1 MTFNVET
8 ERQNILAIFRAESV
22 LSDDC
27 IWIILQQA
35 GICGSGRYSL
45 FFLGISINTL
55 LVKMTGNARGG
66 HK

>member
-8 ERQNILAIFRAESV
+8 ERQNILAIFRSESV

-45 FFLGISINTL
+45 FFGYIN
-55 LVKMTGNARGG
+55 KYIIGKNDGKCKGG
-66 HK
+66 T

>member
-8 ERQNILAIFRAESV
+8 ERQNILEIFRDDSV

-45 FFLGISINTL
+45 FFW
-55 LVKMTGNARGG
+55 V
-66 HK
+66 HQ